1 MNTNKSVA
9 FLTLGCKVNQIETQS
24 MSQLFRQAGYEVKEF
39 GEDAD
44 IYVIN
49 TCSVTAVGEKKSRQQ
64 IRRAH
69 RLNPEAVIAVT
80 GCYAQLAPADI
91 AAIEGVGLVIGTK
104 DRQNIVALAEEAAE
118 SYAKERRATAKVE
131 NIREAREFEE
141 LTATGDVKGDVGP
154 QHRTRAFIKI
164 QEGCENFCTY
174 CIIPYTRGPLR
185 SRRLDSIKQEARRLA
200 REGYREIVLTGIH
213 LGAYGRDFGDGTTLT
228 DAVEAVMVEKS
239 FARVRL
245 SSLESL
251 EVDDRL
257 LALMKEE
264 PRLAPH
270 LHLPL
275 QAGSDEILKRMN
287 RHYTVGEFIALAER
301 LRQAVPSLALTTD
314 IIVGFPGETEELFRE
329 TLKNAELIGFSRI
342 HVFPYSIRPGTPAA
356 TMPDQVPEPVKKD
369 RVHRLEQ
376 VGEKTAARFRQSAI
390 GAVKEVL
397 IETIDPDENIAD
409 GLTDNYIRVYCDG
422 TGRKSGELVFLRL
435 EREYRDGLW
444 GEIVTRR

>member
-1 MNTNKSVA
+1 MKTNKSVA

-24 MSQLFRQAGYEVKEF
+24 MSKLFRQAGYAVKEF

-69 RLNPEAVIAVT
+69 RMNPGAVIAVT
-80 GCYAQLAPADI
+80 GCYAQLAPEDV
-91 AAIEGVGLVIGTK
+91 AAIEGVGLVIGTR
-104 DRQNIVALAEEAAE
+104 DRQNIVRLAEEAAE
-118 SYAKERRATAKVE
+118 SYARERRASTRVE
-131 NIREAREFEE
+131 NIRDAHEFEE
-141 LTATGDVKGDVGP
+141 LTAADDLKGDAAP
-154 QHRTRAFIKI
+154 RHRTRAFIKI

-185 SRRLDSIKQEARRLA
+185 SRRLNSIKQEARRLA
-200 REGYREIVLTGIH
+200 GEGYREIVLTGIH
-213 LGAYGRDFGDGTTLT
+213 LGAYGRDFGDGTTLA
-228 DAVEAVMVEKS
+228 DAVETVLSEKS

-251 EVDDRL
+251 EVDGRL
-257 LALMKEE
+257 LKLMKEE

-275 QAGSDEILKRMN
+275 QAGSDEILRRMN
-287 RHYTVGEFIALAER
+287 RHYTTGEFIALAER
-301 LRQAVPSLALTTD
+301 LRKEVPFLALTTD
-314 IIVGFPGETEELFRE
+314 IIVGFPGETEEMFAE
-329 TLKNAELIGFSRI
+329 TLKNAELLGFSRI

-356 TMPDQVPEPVKKD
+356 TMPDQVPEPIKKE

-390 GAVKEVL
+390 GEVKEVL
-397 IETIDPDENIAD
+397 IETIDSAEGIAD
-409 GLTDNYIRVYCDG
+409 GLTDNYLRVYCDG
-422 TGRKSGELVFLRL
+422 SGRKSGELVRLRL
-435 EREYRDGLW
+435 DREYRDGLW
-444 GEIVTRR
+444 GEMIPR

>member
-1 MNTNKSVA
+1 MKTNKSVA

-24 MSQLFRQAGYEVKEF
+24 MSKLFRQAGYAVKEF

-69 RLNPEAVIAVT
+69 RMNPGAVIAVT
-80 GCYAQLAPADI
+80 GCYAQLAPEDV
-91 AAIEGVGLVIGTK
+91 AAIEGVGLVIGTR
-104 DRQNIVALAEEAAE
+104 DRQNIVRLAEEAAE
-118 SYAKERRATAKVE
+118 SYARERRASTRVE
-131 NIREAREFEE
+131 NIRDAHEFEE
-141 LTATGDVKGDVGP
+141 LTAADDLKGDAALR
-154 QHRTRAFIKI
+154 HRTRAFIKI

-185 SRRLDSIKQEARRLA
+185 SRRLNSIKQEARRLA
-200 REGYREIVLTGIH
+200 GEGYREIVLTGIH
-213 LGAYGRDFGDGTTLT
+213 LGAYGRDFGDGTTLA
-228 DAVEAVMVEKS
+228 DAVETVLSEKS

-251 EVDDRL
+251 EVDGRL
-257 LALMKEE
+257 LKLMKEE

-275 QAGSDEILKRMN
+275 QAGSDEILRRMN
-287 RHYTVGEFIALAER
+287 RHYTTGEFIALAER
-301 LRQAVPSLALTTD
+301 LRKEVPFLALTTD
-314 IIVGFPGETEELFRE
+314 IIVGFPGETEEMFAD
-329 TLKNAELIGFSRI
+329 TLKNAELLGFSRI

-356 TMPDQVPEPVKKD
+356 TMPDQVPEPIKKE

-390 GAVKEVL
+390 GEVKEVL
-397 IETIDPDENIAD
+397 IETIDSAEGIAD
-409 GLTDNYIRVYCDG
+409 GLTDNYLRVYCDG
-422 TGRKSGELVFLRL
+422 SGRKSGELVRLRL
-435 EREYRDGLW
+435 DREYRDGLW
-444 GEIVTRR
+444 GEMIPR

>member
-1 MNTNKSVA
+1 MKTNKSVA

-24 MSQLFRQAGYEVKEF
+24 MSKLFRQAGYAVKEF

-69 RLNPEAVIAVT
+69 RMNPGAVIAVT
-80 GCYAQLAPADI
+80 GCYAQLAPEDV
-91 AAIEGVGLVIGTK
+91 AAIEGVGLVIGTR
-104 DRQNIVALAEEAAE
+104 DRQNIVRLAEEAAE
-118 SYAKERRATAKVE
+118 SYARERRASTKVE
-131 NIREAREFEE
+131 SIRDAHEFEE
-141 LTATGDVKGDVGP
+141 LTAADDLKGDAALR
-154 QHRTRAFIKI
+154 HRTRAFIKI

-185 SRRLDSIKQEARRLA
+185 SRRLNSIKQEARRLA
-200 REGYREIVLTGIH
+200 GEGYREIVLTGIH
-213 LGAYGRDFGDGTTLT
+213 LGAYGRDFGDGTTLA
-228 DAVEAVMVEKS
+228 DAVETVLSEKS

-251 EVDDRL
+251 EVDGRL
-257 LALMKEE
+257 LKLMKEE

-275 QAGSDEILKRMN
+275 QAGSDEILRRMN
-287 RHYTVGEFIALAER
+287 RHYTTGEFIALAER
-301 LRQAVPSLALTTD
+301 LRKEVPFLALTTD
-314 IIVGFPGETEELFRE
+314 IIVGFPGETEEMFAE
-329 TLKNAELIGFSRI
+329 TLKNAELLGFSRI

-356 TMPDQVPEPVKKD
+356 TMPDQVPEPIKKE

-390 GAVKEVL
+390 GEVKEVL
-397 IETIDPDENIAD
+397 IETIDSAEGIAD
-409 GLTDNYIRVYCDG
+409 GLTDNYLRVYCDG
-422 TGRKSGELVFLRL
+422 SGRKSGELVRLRL
-435 EREYRDGLW
+435 DREYRDGLW
-444 GEIVTRR
+444 GEMIPR

>member
-1 MNTNKSVA
+1 MKTNKSVA

-24 MSQLFRQAGYEVKEF
+24 MSKLFRQAGYAVKEF

-69 RLNPEAVIAVT
+69 RMNPGAVIAVT
-80 GCYAQLAPADI
+80 GCYAQLAPEDI
-91 AAIEGVGLVIGTK
+91 AAIEGVGLVIGTR
-104 DRQNIVALAEEAAE
+104 DRQNIVRLAEEAAE
-118 SYAKERRATAKVE
+118 SYARERRASTRVE
-131 NIREAREFEE
+131 NIRDANEFEE
-141 LTATGDVKGDVGP
+141 LTAADDLKGDAAP
-154 QHRTRAFIKI
+154 RHRTRAFIKI

-185 SRRLDSIKQEARRLA
+185 SRRLNSIKQEARRLA
-200 REGYREIVLTGIH
+200 GEGYREIVLTGIH
-213 LGAYGRDFGDGTTLT
+213 LGAYGRDFGDGTTLA
-228 DAVEAVMVEKS
+228 DAVETVLSEKS

-251 EVDDRL
+251 EVDGRL
-257 LALMKEE
+257 LKLMKEE

-275 QAGSDEILKRMN
+275 QAGSDEILRRMN
-287 RHYTVGEFIALAER
+287 RHYTTGEFIALAER
-301 LRQAVPSLALTTD
+301 LRKEVPFLALTTD
-314 IIVGFPGETEELFRE
+314 IIVGFPGETEEMFAE
-329 TLKNAELIGFSRI
+329 TLKNAELLGFSRI

-356 TMPDQVPEPVKKD
+356 TMPDQVPEPIKKE

-376 VGEKTAARFRQSAI
+376 MGEKTAARFRQSAI
-390 GAVKEVL
+390 GEVKEVL
-397 IETIDPDENIAD
+397 IETIDSAEGIAD
-409 GLTDNYIRVYCDG
+409 GLTDNYLRVYCDG
-422 TGRKSGELVFLRL
+422 SGRKSGELVRLRL
-435 EREYRDGLW
+435 DREYRDGLW
-444 GEIVTRR
+444 GEMIPW

>member
-1 MNTNKSVA
+1 MKTNKSVA

-24 MSQLFRQAGYEVKEF
+24 MSKLFRQAGYAVKEF

-69 RLNPEAVIAVT
+69 RMNPGAVIAVT
-80 GCYAQLAPADI
+80 GCYAQLAPEDI
-91 AAIEGVGLVIGTK
+91 AAIEGVGLVIGTR
-104 DRQNIVALAEEAAE
+104 DRQNIVRLAEEAAE
-118 SYAKERRATAKVE
+118 SYARERRASTRVE
-131 NIREAREFEE
+131 NIRDANEFEE
-141 LTATGDVKGDVGP
+141 LTAADDLKGDAAP
-154 QHRTRAFIKI
+154 RHRTRAFIKI

-185 SRRLDSIKQEARRLA
+185 SRRLNSIKQEARRLA
-200 REGYREIVLTGIH
+200 GEGYREIVLTGIH
-213 LGAYGRDFGDGTTLT
+213 LGAYGRDFGDGTTLA
-228 DAVEAVMVEKS
+228 DAVETVLSEKS

-251 EVDDRL
+251 EVDGRL
-257 LALMKEE
+257 LKLMKEE

-275 QAGSDEILKRMN
+275 QAGSDEILRRMN
-287 RHYTVGEFIALAER
+287 RHYTTGEFIALAER
-301 LRQAVPSLALTTD
+301 LRKEVPFLALTTD
-314 IIVGFPGETEELFRE
+314 IIVGFPGETEEMFAE
-329 TLKNAELIGFSRI
+329 TLKNAELLGFSRI

-356 TMPDQVPEPVKKD
+356 TMPDQVPEPIKKE

-390 GAVKEVL
+390 GEVKEVL
-397 IETIDPDENIAD
+397 IETIDSAEGIAD
-409 GLTDNYIRVYCDG
+409 GLTDNYLRVYCDG
-422 TGRKSGELVFLRL
+422 SGRKSGELVRLRL
-435 EREYRDGLW
+435 DREYRDGLW
-444 GEIVTRR
+444 GEMIPW